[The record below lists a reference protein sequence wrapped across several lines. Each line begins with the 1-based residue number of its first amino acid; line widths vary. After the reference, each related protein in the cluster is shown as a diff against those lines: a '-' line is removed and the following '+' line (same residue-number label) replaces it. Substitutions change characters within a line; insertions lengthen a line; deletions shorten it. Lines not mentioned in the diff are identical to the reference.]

1 MKWKR
6 GKRARRHDNQALLV
20 LDHPFHRA
28 DERHVKLVR
37 ERKVEQDRL
46 AGCFLQLL
54 KIKTG
59 SECRDLLSEI
69 LGAHCY
75 RVPVEAVAREDK
87 NIGFSS
93 LPGSQKSSDSS
104 GASNCCTSS
113 TFNGCGFTRAA

>member
-20 LDHPFHRA
+20 PDHPFHRA

-59 SECRDLLSEI
+59 SECRDLLSET

-75 RVPVEAVAREDK
+75 RVPVEAVAREGK
-87 NIGFSS
+87 NIGFFFARQPEEQR
-93 LPGSQKSSDSS
+93 LVGGEQLLH
-104 GASNCCTSS
+104 
-113 TFNGCGFTRAA
+113 FLHL